1 MTPGGRGGRVFVVT
15 TLADSGPGSLREAV
29 AAKGPRIVVFR
40 LGGTIELKSGLSIR
54 EPYITVA
61 GHSAPGGGICIRG
74 ENVSI
79 VTHDVVI
86 RHVRFRLGDE
96 HLKETDALSIASGAS
111 MVVLDHVSASL
122 SVDETLSPSGNI
134 RDVTVQWSIISES
147 LWHSIHEKGTHGYGT
162 LLRARGGVSLHHN
175 LWAHHNGRNPR
186 FGDDYGEGP
195 WPTYDYRNNVI
206 YNWGSYCSGVTD
218 GRISVNYVAN
228 FLKPGPN
235 SSRRAPIYMGDEAT
249 EETRFFV
256 ADNIVERNA
265 AYIED
270 NTRLFDRRETAAKKL
285 VTIMPVPFDTP
296 PVETWHAN
304 DAYDR
309 VLAAAGATL
318 PRRDSVDERV
328 VREVMEGSGRIIDTQ
343 GDVGGWPELE
353 PGVPPPD
360 ADLDGMPDQWES
372 ARGLDPADPA
382 DSAKPDASGYT
393 MIELWLNELAEAG
406 SSTLTPPAAASSRSA
421 DRAVPSWH
429 RQ

>member
-1 MTPGGRGGRVFVVT
+1 
-15 TLADSGPGSLREAV
+15 
-29 AAKGPRIVVFR
+29 
-40 LGGTIELKSGLSIR
+40 
-54 EPYITVA
+54 
-61 GHSAPGGGICIRG
+61 
-74 ENVSI
+74 
-79 VTHDVVI
+79 
-86 RHVRFRLGDE
+86 
-96 HLKETDALSIASGAS
+96 
-111 MVVLDHVSASL
+111 
-122 SVDETLSPSGNI
+122 
-134 RDVTVQWSIISES
+134 
-147 LWHSIHEKGTHGYGT
+147 
-162 LLRARGGVSLHHN
+162 
-175 LWAHHNGRNPR
+175 
-186 FGDDYGEGP
+186 
-195 WPTYDYRNNVI
+195 
-206 YNWGSYCSGVTD
+206 
-218 GRISVNYVAN
+218 
-228 FLKPGPN
+228 
-235 SSRRAPIYMGDEAT
+235 
-249 EETRFFV
+249 
-256 ADNIVERNA
+256 
-265 AYIED
+265 
-270 NTRLFDRRETAAKKL
+270 
-285 VTIMPVPFDTP
+285 MPVPFDAP

-372 ARGLDPADPA
+372 ARGLDPTDPA